1 MRYLLLSAETVFC
14 TGAREAARCR
24 KASPAQKLRVL
35 RTQLS
40 AVQLGMEMKA
50 ETAPEKSRSTGQNP
64 RRPWGPP
71 VTCSQL
77 VLLGYLGFLEARLN
91 WNHWIGSGRKQ
102 TDNLRCDSWQ
112 EAGRKKCRSWKRV
125 AVCAVDV
132 DLNTAASASV
142 GSELSSMLEHSDKP
156 GTPNLYLYNCLNLNL
171 NVEFDF
177 LFFWFQLVGSTCWN
191 LSESFVIVTQ
201 NNLSFLLYSDLTCL
215 LSLFK
220 FFLKMRLKA

>member
-1 MRYLLLSAETVFC
+1 MAVLSPLLGPLLHLLCLRSQGEAFPAQRCGRCNRAFRLPRQRVSLLHMRYLLLSAETVFC

-102 TDNLRCDSWQ
+102 TDNLRCDS
-112 EAGRKKCRSWKRV
+112 
-125 AVCAVDV
+125 
-132 DLNTAASASV
+132 
-142 GSELSSMLEHSDKP
+142 
-156 GTPNLYLYNCLNLNL
+156 
-171 NVEFDF
+171 
-177 LFFWFQLVGSTCWN
+177 
-191 LSESFVIVTQ
+191 
-201 NNLSFLLYSDLTCL
+201 
-215 LSLFK
+215 
-220 FFLKMRLKA
+220 